1 MECFDFS
8 EAKEDKPFEDLEV
21 TMDSVKVV
29 SSEEGFER
37 RGGRDEGPVVS
48 KGRKAAGMKVM
59 SVPRNFQEDFLRL
72 ESSEEL

>member
-1 MECFDFS
+1 MS
-8 EAKEDKPFEDLEV
+8 EAKEDNPFEDLEV
-21 TMDSVKVV
+21 TMESVKVV

-37 RGGRDEGPVVS
+37 KGGMEEGPVVS

-59 SVPRNFQEDFLRL
+59 RALRNFQEDFLRL